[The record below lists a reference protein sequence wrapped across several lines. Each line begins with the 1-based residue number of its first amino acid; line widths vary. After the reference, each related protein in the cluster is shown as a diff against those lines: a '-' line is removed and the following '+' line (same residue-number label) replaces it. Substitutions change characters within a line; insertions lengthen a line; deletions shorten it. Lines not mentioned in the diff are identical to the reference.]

1 MIAHDLWYVSM
12 IRLIDIEDFT
22 IRWEVTASFTRTH
35 AMTVTGSTPDATLN
49 ALAVR
54 AISSPTFMP
63 PAPKMI
69 LEPIAADMLRL
80 LLMRSRQYVE
90 FPPLWTATAWTRFQP
105 AVSAVGRMPD
115 EALRNLVVMVN
126 PSFRH

>member
-12 IRLIDIEDFT
+12 LRLIDVERFT
-22 IRWEVTASFTRTH
+22 IHWEVTASFTRRP
-35 AMTVTGSTPDATLN
+35 ALTVQGSTPDATLH
-49 ALAVR
+49 ALVVR
-54 AISSPTFMP
+54 AISSPSFMP
-63 PAPKMI
+63 SAANI

-80 LLMRSRQYVE
+80 LLMRPKQHAE

-105 AVSAVGRMPD
+105 AVSAVGKMPD

-126 PSFRH
+126 TSFWH